1 MRRSRG
7 PAYEEWYESEEDDL
21 HTPLYVPEEYR
32 RLDATE
38 DTITVRELW
47 DRYCNADLILQPD
60 FQRNYVWDNTKASR
74 YIESL
79 LLRLPTP
86 PIFLSEEPDGK
97 WIVIDGH
104 QRLESL
110 FKYMQ
115 PLLSGPRERA
125 DDIPL
130 PFGVLTPLT
139 LTSLEVLSDLNGKG
153 IAALSM
159 EDRYQLWETPLSVIQ
174 IPKTA
179 HPDMKYVLF
188 SRLNQGSMSLNSQ
201 ELRNCLYRGPYNQL
215 IARLSESRDFL
226 ELWGR
231 KNPDKR
237 MRHRELLLRFFAFL
251 HRRDKYRTPFRAFLN
266 DEMEAGHNLQPADA
280 ERYRQQFETAVAW
293 VKGIFGNEVFRQFL
307 KGNEDNPS
315 GQWGRRRYDL
325 VYEVEMVGFAQ
336 FGDLLEGYW
345 SNTSSKEREILR
357 LVLRNSLAGVM
368 TSERFIDS
376 INQGTTRV
384 SAVNARFETWLRTLM
399 SITQDFRTAIQDGQ
413 SIQEALSQSA
423 ICALCPYPISP
434 DDVAWVTVNGEQ
446 KPAHRFCELRYS
458 QGLSAKQV

>member
-1 MRRSRG
+1 MRRSRA
-7 PAYEEWYESEEDDL
+7 PAYYEEWGEKSDEGEL
-21 HTPLYVPEEYR
+21 PLYVPEEYR
-32 RLDATE
+32 CLDATE

-60 FQRNYVWDNTKASR
+60 FQRNYVWDNTRASR

-86 PIFLSEEPDGK
+86 PIFLSEESDGK

-115 PLLSGPRERA
+115 PLLAGPRKCA
-125 DDIPL
+125 GDIPL
-130 PFGVLTPLT
+130 PFGSLTPLT

-153 IAALSM
+153 VVALSQ
-159 EDRYQLWETPLSVIQ
+159 EERYKLWETPLSIIQ

-188 SRLNQGSMSLNSQ
+188 ARLNQGSMSLNSQ

-215 IARLSESRDFL
+215 IARLSESHEFL

-231 KNPDKR
+231 KYPDKR

-251 HRRDKYRTPFRAFLN
+251 HRRDKYRIPFRAFLN
-266 DEMEAGHNLQPADA
+266 DELEAGRNLQPIDA
-280 ERYRQQFETAVAW
+280 ERYRQQFETAVTW
-293 VKGIFGNEVFRQFL
+293 VRRIFGNEVFRQFL
-307 KGNEDNPS
+307 MGNENNPA
-315 GQWGRRRYDL
+315 GHWGRRRYDL
-325 VYEVEMVGFAQ
+325 VYDVEMVGFAHFGNSLEQ
-336 FGDLLEGYW
+336 FW
-345 SNTSSKEREILR
+345 SGASPTDREILR
-357 LVLRNSLAGVM
+357 LILRNKLAGVM
-368 TSERFIDS
+368 TSKNFMDS

-384 SAVNARFETWLRTLM
+384 SAVNARFETWLKTLM
-399 SITQDFRTAIQDGQ
+399 SITQDFRSAIQHGQ
-413 SIQEALSQSA
+413 SIQQALRQSA
-423 ICALCPYPISP
+423 ICALCPYPIPP
-434 DDVAWVTVNGEQ
+434 DDVVWVTVNGEQ
-446 KPAHRFCELRYS
+446 KAAHRFCGLRYS
-458 QGLSAKQV
+458 